1 MPRFKC
7 FLFFIIFFAFNQAAI
22 PAQKSI
28 KIGIYS
34 GLPIPRYVSLKSEKV
49 KLRIGPGKKYKTQY
63 VYIVN
68 HFPVKI
74 IAEFDNWR
82 KIRDIDGSEGWI
94 HTSMLSGN
102 RYVLL
107 VHNKIFL
114 RNELSRHIAKSQS
127 ILFSSDTEK
136 SAPLAKVE
144 LGAVLKLN
152 KCKER
157 WCKVEAESIS
167 GWVRKENLF
176 GAD

>member
-1 MPRFKC
+1 MARFKC
-7 FLFFIIFFAFNQAAI
+7 FLFFIILFAFNQAAI

-28 KIGIYS
+28 KTGIYS

-49 KLRIGPGKKYKTQY
+49 KLRIGPGKKYRTQY
-63 VYIVN
+63 VYVVKN
-68 HFPVKI
+68 FPVKI

-107 VHNKIFL
+107 VRNKIFF
-114 RNELSRHIAKSQS
+114 RNELARHIAKSQS

-136 SAPLAKVE
+136 SVPVAKIE
-144 LGAVLKLN
+144 LGTVLKLK
-152 KCKER
+152 KCKEK
-157 WCKVEAESIS
+157 WCKVAAEGIS

-176 GAD
+176 GAN